1 MSNGDPLL
9 LGLSQPPDNRTFSTT
24 MLVHSGGVFGDQS
37 TAFWVQRVG
46 EPSAAFGPKQTFP
59 NASGQARRMDC
70 SPMCCVSR
78 RGLSQALRHY

>member
-9 LGLSQPPDNRTFSTT
+9 VGLSQPPDNRTFSTT

-46 EPSAAFGPKQTFP
+46 EPSVRFWPKADIP
-59 NASGQARRMDC
+59 
-70 SPMCCVSR
+70 
-78 RGLSQALRHY
+78 